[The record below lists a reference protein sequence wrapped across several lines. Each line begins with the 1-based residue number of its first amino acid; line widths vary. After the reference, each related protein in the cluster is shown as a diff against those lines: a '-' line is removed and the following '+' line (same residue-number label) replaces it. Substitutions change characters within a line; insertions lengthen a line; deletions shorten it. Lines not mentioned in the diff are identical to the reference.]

1 MKIELKKAAAW
12 GGTGHKS
19 GYVTDAPAAVAK
31 KLIARG
37 YAVEYVKQEEEPA
50 DAPAADE

>member
-12 GGTGHKS
+12 GGTGYNS
-19 GYVTDAPAAVAK
+19 GYITDAADAVAK

-37 YAVEYVKQEEEPA
+37 YAVEYVEQEKEPA
-50 DAPAADE
+50 DAPTADE